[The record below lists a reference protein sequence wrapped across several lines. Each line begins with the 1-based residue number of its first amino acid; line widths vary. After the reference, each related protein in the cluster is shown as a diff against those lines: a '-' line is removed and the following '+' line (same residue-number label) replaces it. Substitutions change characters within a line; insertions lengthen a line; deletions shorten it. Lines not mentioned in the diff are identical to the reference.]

1 MVITILWIDCVE
13 KVNAVTVVDKV
24 YKFNPR
30 LVEGFRVASLWCQV
44 CTFCK
49 EAPSAMA
56 GSSLFRTG
64 NPNLIRDA
72 VVKHIE
78 STRHSRCPD
87 FYINRTQSQPNNPGT
102 VEAEIGAV
110 LCSLNVISLFISL
123 NFALV
128 NWCCCC
134 VQFLQA
140 DKCSKQKPIVLLH
153 FLTWGHECS
162 WKKVKNPP
170 LSLK

>member
-24 YKFNPR
+24 YKFSPR

-56 GSSLFRTG
+56 GSSLFITG

-110 LCSLNVISLFISL
+110 LCSLNVITLFISL

-140 DKCSKQKPIVLLH
+140 DNCSKQKPIVLLH

>member
-1 MVITILWIDCVE
+1 MLLWQTIKSTNSTPDWLKDFGWL
-13 KVNAVTVVDKV
+13 V
-24 YKFNPR
+24 YDAKNMKMF
-30 LVEGFRVASLWCQV
+30 

-56 GSSLFRTG
+56 GSSLFITG
-64 NPNLIRDA
+64 NPNLKRDA

-128 NWCCCC
+128 NWCCWC

-162 WKKVKNPP
+162 
-170 LSLK
+170 